1 MIKFLISAT
10 FVLVF
15 LFIFVLVG
23 SAMLWVVTKVLR
35 LLFPGKFRPAGVR
48 QTDENNP
55 RHSRGWSQ
63 SGSFSFGKSFFSSC
77 LSSSISCS
85 IKALSSSLSCSIDF

>member
-48 QTDENNP
+48 QTDE
-55 RHSRGWSQ
+55 
-63 SGSFSFGKSFFSSC
+63 K
-77 LSSSISCS
+77 
-85 IKALSSSLSCSIDF
+85 